1 MCCLEELERNMSSNR
16 AYEFQ
21 REKVAPN
28 AFIAPNATVL
38 GDVEVGEEASIWYGA
53 IVRGDTAPIRIGQ
66 QTNIQDLCVLHA
78 DPGFPCSLGKRV
90 TVGHGA
96 IVHGATIEDD
106 VLIGMRAVVMNGAR
120 VGAGSIVGVG
130 AVVTEGMVVPPNSV
144 VLGVPAQ
151 VKRACEARDVE
162 RIHHAARH
170 YVAAAL
176 EVITQ
181 TLETQE
187 LYEDRLK
194 AKLDEEARLDYA
206 RAEGLEQ
213 GRKER
218 ERIDLLRWEQIG
230 QIRLLEDL
238 LKMLPTASEEL
249 AKLGLEQLAMRLAE
263 LQRLFREQIE

>member
-1 MCCLEELERNMSSNR
+1 MSSNR

-130 AVVTEGMVVPPNSV
+130 AVVTEGMVVPPRSLV
-144 VLGVPAQ
+144 MGVPAKIRRE
-151 VKRACEARDVE
+151 VTVEERARFKLNAE
-162 RIHHAARH
+162 H
-170 YVAAAL
+170 YSELRQAYK
-176 EVITQ
+176 E
-181 TLETQE
+181 ETN
-187 LYEDRLK
+187 
-194 AKLDEEARLDYA
+194 
-206 RAEGLEQ
+206 
-213 GRKER
+213 
-218 ERIDLLRWEQIG
+218 
-230 QIRLLEDL
+230 
-238 LKMLPTASEEL
+238 
-249 AKLGLEQLAMRLAE
+249 
-263 LQRLFREQIE
+263 